1 MTLPSNNIKLR
12 IQLILPFIIYFS
24 NIFFEL
30 PYYTMST
37 DYHLLIQKFNNFKN
51 FVKEISKSKAVSSY
65 ESMTDSQFLLFG
77 LGFLVPNADKLEMIV
92 QQIVTKL
99 EITDDEHMDKIT
111 QYMQCFTDYLQQLSK
126 EDNINDILLETVK
139 EVAREQNITLPEE
152 SEESEEIE
160 LPKSS

>member
-1 MTLPSNNIKLR
+1 
-12 IQLILPFIIYFS
+12 
-24 NIFFEL
+24 
-30 PYYTMST
+30 MST
-37 DYHLLIQKFNNFKN
+37 DYHLLIQKFNNFKIY
-51 FVKEISKSKAVSSY
+51 VKEISKSKAVSSY

-99 EITDDEHMDKIT
+99 EITDDEHMDKIA

-139 EVAREQNITLPEE
+139 DVAREQNITLPEE
-152 SEESEEIE
+152 SEEIE

>member
-1 MTLPSNNIKLR
+1 
-12 IQLILPFIIYFS
+12 
-24 NIFFEL
+24 
-30 PYYTMST
+30 MST
-37 DYHLLIQKFNNFKN
+37 DYHLLIQKFNNFKI

-99 EITDDEHMDKIT
+99 EITNDEHMDKIT

-139 EVAREQNITLPEE
+139 DVAREQNITLPEE
-152 SEESEEIE
+152 SEEIE

>member
-12 IQLILPFIIYFS
+12 IQLFLPFIIYFS

-30 PYYTMST
+30 PYYTMTT

-51 FVKEISKSKAVSSY
+51 FVKEISLSESVSNY
-65 ESMTDSQFLLFG
+65 ENMTDSQFLLFG

-92 QQIVTKL
+92 QQIVAKL
-99 EITDDEHMDKIT
+99 EITNDEHMDKIK
-111 QYMQCFTDYLQQLSK
+111 QYMQCFTDYLLQLSK

-139 EVAREQNITLPEE
+139 DVAREQNITLPEE
-152 SEESEEIE
+152 IE

>member
-30 PYYTMST
+30 PYYTMTT

-51 FVKEISKSKAVSSY
+51 FVKEISLSESVSNY
-65 ESMTDSQFLLFG
+65 ENMTDSQFLLFG

-92 QQIVTKL
+92 QQIVAKL
-99 EITDDEHMDKIT
+99 EITNDEHMDKIK
-111 QYMQCFTDYLQQLSK
+111 QYMQCFTDYLLQLSK

-139 EVAREQNITLPEE
+139 DVAREQNITLPEE
-152 SEESEEIE
+152 IE